1 MRLRTEILLTILVWF
16 AAGAWAAAQT
26 APVLSFDRKA
36 VVFDTLSFRNGPV
49 KAVFECTNISSKPVH
64 ILDVRTYC
72 SCLQVQYEKKAI
84 RPGQKAL
91 VRAVLLTDRLNA
103 WQEHRFTVLA
113 SDGGEVMTSSLKL
126 SGYVKRD

>member
-36 VVFDTLSFRNGPV
+36 VVFDTLSFRSGPV
-49 KAVFECTNISSKPVH
+49 EAVFECTNISSKPVH
-64 ILDVRTYC
+64 ILDVHTYC